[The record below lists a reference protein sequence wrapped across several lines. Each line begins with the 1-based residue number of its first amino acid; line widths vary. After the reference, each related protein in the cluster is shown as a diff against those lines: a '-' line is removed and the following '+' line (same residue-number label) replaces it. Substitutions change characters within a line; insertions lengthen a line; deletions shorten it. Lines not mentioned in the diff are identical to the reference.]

1 MTDELTPKIS
11 GVFVPE
17 SLSDHQKK
25 SAMAQVKPNIFIGV
39 PGLVYV
45 LISLSNT

>member
-11 GVFVPE
+11 GVFMPE

-25 SAMAQVKPNIFIGV
+25 SAMAQVNPNIFIGV
-39 PGLVYV
+39 PGLVHV